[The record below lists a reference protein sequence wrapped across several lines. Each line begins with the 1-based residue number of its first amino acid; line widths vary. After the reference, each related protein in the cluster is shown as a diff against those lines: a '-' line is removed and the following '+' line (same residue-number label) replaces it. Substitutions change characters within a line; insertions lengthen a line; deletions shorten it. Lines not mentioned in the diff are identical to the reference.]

1 MKNSNLNFFFDH
13 LKKKDDFYSLA
24 IFRIGFGIVMMVEVL
39 RFYLHG
45 FIENLFIKQDFHF
58 KYTHFH
64 WVEAPSGYYTYL
76 LFLCIFISAFLVAVG
91 LFYRIASILLFLS
104 YTYFF
109 LIDEAYYN
117 NHFYLIVV
125 VSFLIIFVPLG
136 KFWSLDC
143 YLRKIP
149 QKKHIESF
157 WLWVMRTPMS
167 IVYVYGGIA
176 KFDQDWISGI
186 APKILLTKANKGTF
200 LEPLMRYEW
209 TAHFYAWSGMLFD
222 LFVPFAILYKKTRW
236 WAFAAACMFHINN
249 AFVFD
254 IGIFPY
260 LALFLTLLY
269 LDSNY
274 PKYFI
279 PKKVQL
285 FMSNIYLK
293 NVTFEKGS
301 DWETSANRF
310 CVSVIGILFFIQL
323 ILPLRHFL
331 YPGNT
336 TWHREGHKF
345 SWRMMLSEKRAEY
358 IFNVQH
364 PSTGEK
370 RFIELDQFLNS
381 IQIRAMAGRPN
392 LILEFA
398 HMLNAVIQKNA
409 KFDPLITAKNK
420 ISLNNSKTQY
430 FFDQTKDLSLIPL
443 NTPAYLWIYPL
454 KKSHTK

>member
-1 MKNSNLNFFFDH
+1 MKNSKLNIFFDH

-39 RFYLHG
+39 RFYLYG

-58 KYTHFH
+58 KYTYFH
-64 WVEAPSGYYTYL
+64 WVEAPSGNNTYL

-117 NHFYLIVV
+117 NHFYLIVI

-269 LDSNY
+269 LESNY
-274 PKYFI
+274 PKYFV
-279 PKKVQL
+279 PKKLQL
-285 FMSNIYLK
+285 YLSNIYSK
-293 NVTFEKGS
+293 NIIYEKGV
-301 DWETSANRF
+301 DWETPANRF

-323 ILPLRHFL
+323 IFPLRHFL

-345 SWRMMLSEKRAEY
+345 SWRMMLSERKSEY
-358 IFNVQH
+358 LFYAQH
-364 PSTGEK
+364 PKTRDK
-370 RFIELDQFLNS
+370 RYIEIEQFLNP
-381 IQIRAMAGRPN
+381 IQIKALPSRPN

-398 HMLNAVIQKNA
+398 HMVDGVIQKNTR
-409 KFDPLITAKNK
+409 FDPIITAEIKM
-420 ISLNNSKTQY
+420 SLNQSEYQY
-430 FFDQTKDLSLIPL
+430 FFDPSKDLSRIAKD
-443 NTPAYLWIYPL
+443 TPAYLWINPFKYY
-454 KKSHTK
+454 

>member
-1 MKNSNLNFFFDH
+1 MNQSYFMNFWDH
-13 LKKKDDFYSLA
+13 LKKKEEFHSLA
-24 IFRIGFGIVMMVEVL
+24 FFRIGFGILMMVEIS

-45 FIENLFIKQDFHF
+45 FIENLFVKQDFHF
-58 KYTHFH
+58 KYSYFQ
-64 WVEAPSGYYTYL
+64 WVEAPSGNNTYL

-91 LFYRIASILLFLS
+91 LFYRIASILLFIS

-117 NHFYLIVV
+117 NHFYLIVI

-176 KFDQDWISGI
+176 KFDRDWITGT
-186 APKILLTKANKGTF
+186 APGILLSKANQGTF
-200 LEPLMRYEW
+200 LEPLMRFEW

-236 WAFAAACMFHINN
+236 WAFAAACIFHINN

-269 LDSNY
+269 LDPNY
-274 PKYFI
+274 PKFLL
-279 PKKVQL
+279 PR
-285 FMSNIYLK
+285 NIKLSLHEIYSK
-293 NVTFEKGS
+293 RIAIQQES
-301 DWETSANRF
+301 DWNHLSSKINRTI
-310 CVSVIGILFFIQL
+310 IGLLFLIQL
-323 ILPLRHFL
+323 LLPLRHLF
-331 YPGNT
+331 YPGHT
-336 TWHREGHKF
+336 TWHQEGHKF
-345 SWRMMLSEKRAEY
+345 SWRMMLREKKVEY

-364 PSTGEK
+364 PSSKEV
-370 RFIELDQFLNS
+370 RYIELNQFLNPV
-381 IQIRAMAGRPN
+381 QIKALGSNPN

-398 HMLNAVIQKNA
+398 HMIDEVIQRNA
-409 KFDPLITAKNK
+409 AFDPIVTAVVKV
-420 ISLNNSKTQY
+420 SLNNSPPQL
-430 FFDQTKDLSLIPL
+430 FFDSSKDLSKIPL
-443 NTPAYLWIYPL
+443 DHPSFLWINPL
-454 KKSHTK
+454 KQSL